1 MRRMYWWLVAKE
13 ETGQR
18 YLIFGSDKSEEDARQ
33 KGLEM
38 GMSDFGIKKFPTRDV
53 DSASHMLK
61 YGIVKQSGDIRQ
73 AGKRLRHK
81 IPQRRSF
88 LGDRG

>member
-1 MRRMYWWLVAKE
+1 MRRWYWWIVAKE

-18 YLIFGSDKSEEDARQ
+18 YLIFGSEKSEDDCRQ
-33 KGLEM
+33 KAFEM
-38 GMSDFGIKKFPTRDV
+38 GLADFDIKRYPTREV
-53 DSASHMLK
+53 NSASHMLK
-61 YGIVKQSGDIRQ
+61 FGIVKQKWDIRQ

-88 LGDRG
+88 